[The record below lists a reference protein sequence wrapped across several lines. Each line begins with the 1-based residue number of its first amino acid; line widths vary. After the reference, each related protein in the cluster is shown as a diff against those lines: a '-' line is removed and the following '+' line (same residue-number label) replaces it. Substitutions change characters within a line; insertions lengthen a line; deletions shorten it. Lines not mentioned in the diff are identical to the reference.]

1 MTMPSFASML
11 PESGD
16 MFCDA
21 SACSAI
27 VTLASV
33 VDKTTR
39 VRSQHRRTRWS
50 AQEGRCYS
58 HDCIAMLWPTMLP
71 EAAASAGRLCAAKL
85 WRRRDG
91 PAAFICQS
99 IDNVLRWA
107 ASARL
112 CSLVCWRGCG

>member
-1 MTMPSFASML
+1 MAMPSPASML
-11 PESGD
+11 PESAD

-33 VDKTTR
+33 LDKTTR
-39 VRSQHRRTRWS
+39 LRSQHRRTKWS
-50 AQEGRCYS
+50 TQEGRCCS
-58 HDCIAMLWPTMLP
+58 HDFIAMLWPTMLP
-71 EAAASAGRLCAAKL
+71 EAAASAGRLCATMRC
-85 WRRRDG
+85 RRRDG

-107 ASARL
+107 ASAHDAP
-112 CSLVCWRGCG
+112 